1 MKKLP
6 LFLLLTSLLMVLSG
20 CGPESSRVSSRLS
33 ENIPKYIDCL
43 GQTKKEVFQTL
54 QIDRDPEPEE
64 EGLNLGP
71 FLPETIESKE
81 FGLVLEFYSWEEKG
95 RLRGFYYTTNLPN
108 YADEEELPEAADY
121 LRAEKLVE
129 IMNEAYGEPSD
140 NPWQIGTSFSD
151 VEDILQLT
159 DQEDVWLIDRWNVPI
174 PKALGKKIDSELTYL
189 EAFVELRKKDDEF
202 YVQFGYSLSA
212 TEKAIKEGSWL
223 PGEMAYLH

>member
-54 QIDRDPEPEE
+54 QIDRDPEPEG

-95 RLRGFYYTTNLPN
+95 RLRGFYYTTNLPD
-108 YADEEELPEAADY
+108 YADEEMCIRDSLHTYVKISYP
-121 LRAEKLVE
+121 LL
-129 IMNEAYGEPSD
+129 
-140 NPWQIGTSFSD
+140 F
-151 VEDILQLT
+151 
-159 DQEDVWLIDRWNVPI
+159 
-174 PKALGKKIDSELTYL
+174 KKIGRHWQNNS
-189 EAFVELRKKDDEF
+189 
-202 YVQFGYSLSA
+202 Q
-212 TEKAIKEGSWL
+212 
-223 PGEMAYLH
+223 